1 MTSHLGCCRL
11 AILVRSYRLSV
22 PVELLVRNLVGL
34 LLGAERRLDQR
45 GVGLDQLLGRARQP
59 MGLVLRDMWNQ
70 LKGFELLGK
79 IGHLQSVPRIL
90 IQSRV
95 VVMGNPWC
103 QLDQSGSRFQ
113 LAMGSYSR
121 YLAQLGLVGKK
132 VPNRSESL
140 LLMGI
145 LESQSSLLGSHLVVG
160 RRLS

>member
-34 LLGAERRLDQR
+34 LLGAERRSDQL
-45 GVGLDQLLGRARQP
+45 GVGLDQLLGRVRRP

-95 VVMGNPWC
+95 VVMGIPWC
-103 QLDQSGSRFQ
+103 QLDHSGSRFQ
-113 LAMGSYSR
+113 LAKGSYSH

-160 RRLS
+160 RHLS